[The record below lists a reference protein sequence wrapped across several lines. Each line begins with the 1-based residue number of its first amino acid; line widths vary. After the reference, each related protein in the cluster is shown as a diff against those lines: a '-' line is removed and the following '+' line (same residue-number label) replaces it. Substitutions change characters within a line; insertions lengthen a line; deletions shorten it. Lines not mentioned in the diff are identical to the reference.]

1 MPEIIER
8 GYLYIAQPPLYR
20 AAKGSQETYLK
31 DDGALEDFLIEAGI
45 KDCVL
50 ELHSG
55 ERRTAEDLRETVARA
70 LRAKRLLQPL
80 LRRLAK
86 PAVAEQAAILGA
98 FKPELLSSDEV
109 ASRVAEAIARRLNG
123 LMPEGERGWSAA
135 LADGGGF
142 RFSFTNRGYTEH
154 YVIDGMLMRSAEAR
168 RLDEMTA
175 KLQDEYKMP
184 ALLKSKD
191 RETRITGPIGL
202 VEAVLEL
209 GRKGIAIQRYKGLGE
224 MNPEQLWE
232 TTLDPNAR
240 TLLQVKI
247 SHADTAEDVF
257 STLMGDVV
265 EPRRDF
271 IQSNALK
278 VVNLDV

>member
-1 MPEIIER
+1 MFI
-8 GYLYIAQPPLYR
+8 GD
-20 AAKGSQETYLK
+20 T
-31 DDGALEDFLIEAGI
+31 DDGSGLHHMVYEVVDNAIDEALAGYCTQV
-45 KDCVL
+45 DVSL
-50 ELHSG
+50 SG
-55 ERRTAEDLRETVARA
+55 DGSATITDNGRGIPVEIHKEEGV
-70 LRAKRLLQPL
+70 
-80 LRRLAK
+80 
-86 PAVAEQAAILGA
+86 
-98 FKPELLSSDEV
+98 SSD
-109 ASRVAEAIARRLNG
+109 
-123 LMPEGERGWSAA
+123 ERGWSAA

-142 RFSFTNRGYTEH
+142 RFSFTNRGYTEN
-154 YVIDGMLMRSAEAR
+154 YVIDGVLMRSADAR

-184 ALLKSKD
+184 AMLKSK
-191 RETRITGPIGL
+191 EKEVRITGPIGL
-202 VEAVLEL
+202 VDAVLEF

-232 TTLDPNAR
+232 STLDPNAR
-240 TLLQVKI
+240 TLLQVKVG
-247 SHADTAEDVF
+247 HADTAEDVF